1 MRAVRGRIDYV
12 NDMHVNTSICT
23 LVIMYVYVLYSDSS
37 VVHVVLVLRCISI
50 SVRVQQQRDVI
61 RVCAALGSS
70 FRHRVVATSGYFGN
84 YSFK

>member
-1 MRAVRGRIDYV
+1 MRAARGRIDYV

-23 LVIMYVYVLYSDSS
+23 LVIMYVFVLYSDSS
-37 VVHVVLVLRCISI
+37 VVRVVLVLSCISI
-50 SVRVQQQRDVI
+50 SVRVQRQRDVI

-70 FRHRVVATSGYFGN
+70 FRHQVVATSGYFGN

>member
-1 MRAVRGRIDYV
+1 MCAVRGRIDYV

-37 VVHVVLVLRCISI
+37 VVRVVLVLSCISI
-50 SVRVQQQRDVI
+50 SVRVQRQRDVI

-70 FRHRVVATSGYFGN
+70 FRHQVVATSGYFGN

>member
-1 MRAVRGRIDYV
+1 MCAARGRIDYV

-37 VVHVVLVLRCISI
+37 VVRVVLVLSCISI
-50 SVRVQQQRDVI
+50 SVRVQRQRDVI

-70 FRHRVVATSGYFGN
+70 FRHQVVATSGYFGN